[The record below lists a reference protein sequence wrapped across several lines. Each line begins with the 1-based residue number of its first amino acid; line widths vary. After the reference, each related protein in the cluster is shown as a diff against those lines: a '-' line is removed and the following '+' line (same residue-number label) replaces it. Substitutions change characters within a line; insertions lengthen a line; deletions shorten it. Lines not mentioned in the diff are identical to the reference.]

1 MSRKTDITRQIVFG
15 DLSESELED
24 IFKVVQAERNKRKGI
39 VSTRAKYDLSEEQKA
54 LLTCC
59 VENRNYNI
67 SGNADKVVCPI
78 CGSEHI
84 VKYGFNKGRQ
94 RYKCKDCGKLF
105 GATDGTVAYKSKL
118 SAETWIELIKY
129 VLQGESCRFIAK
141 NLHINKT
148 TVLYNRHRI
157 ATVLRQLDY
166 NKDDFSSIAEVDEYY
181 YPLSF
186 KDKKN
191 PLFFLETLGRLPFT
205 HRSELERYAYVE
217 KQGYSPVFVDTIFD
231 HEKICKNEL
240 LFHVE
245 VNDLKTQVKF
255 SRAVNDMEQPKIF
268 DVLKTLKGQP
278 KRKVGISNQQVCILT
293 CIDTNGNI
301 FAKPVCVG
309 RISPTH
315 IEKALLSHLNSDTH
329 LVSDS
334 HSAYK
339 TVANKHKIPINQ
351 IPSGKHTSGGYH
363 LGHINGY
370 HHNISDFLH
379 GFYGVST
386 KYLPLYIVLQ
396 IWKEKHKNLTLQ
408 EQAYEI
414 INLLS
419 MQANKIPLGRFKDIP
434 IAIDM
439 KGMLDKPQMA

>member
-1 MSRKTDITRQIVFG
+1 MPNLVELQRQVVFS
-15 DLSESELED
+15 DLSDSDISELIKTLVD
-24 IFKVVQAERNKRKGI
+24 K
-39 VSTRAKYDLSEEQKA
+39 RAKNNGLDKAVHPKTKSKEETVFLK
-54 LLTCC
+54 CC
-59 VENRNYNI
+59 QDNRNYSN
-67 SGNADKVVCPI
+67 SEDTSVRVCPH
-78 CGSEHI
+78 CGSVHT
-84 VKYGFNKGRQ
+84 VKNGSNNGRQ
-94 RYKCKDCGKLF
+94 KYKCKDCGRQF
-105 GATDGTVAYKSKL
+105 SDTNGTVAFRSKL

-129 VLQGESCRFIAK
+129 ILQGESCRFIAK

-191 PLFFLETLGRLPFT
+191 PFFFLETLGRLPFT
-205 HRSELERYAYVE
+205 HMSQMERYAYVE
-217 KQGYSPVFVDTIFD
+217 KLGYSPVFVDTIFD
-231 HEKICKNEL
+231 HEEICKKEL
-240 LFHVE
+240 LYHVE
-245 VNDLKTQVKF
+245 VADLKSQVKF

-268 DVLKTLKGQP
+268 DVLNTLKGQQ
-278 KRKVGISNQQVCILT
+278 KRKVGISNQQVCVLT
-293 CIDTNGNI
+293 CVDTNGNI
-301 FAKPVCVG
+301 FAQPVCVG

-315 IEKALLSHLNSDTH
+315 IEKSLVSHLTSDTH

-370 HHNISDFLH
+370 HHNISDFLR

-396 IWKEKHKNLTLQ
+396 IWREKHKNMTLQ

>member
-1 MSRKTDITRQIVFG
+1 MSNLVDLQRQVVFSDLSDSDISELIKTLVDKRAKNNGLDKAVHSRKMSKEETVF
-15 DLSESELED
+15 L
-24 IFKVVQAERNKRKGI
+24 K
-39 VSTRAKYDLSEEQKA
+39 
-54 LLTCC
+54 CC
-59 VENRNYNI
+59 QDNRNYNN
-67 SGNADKVVCPI
+67 SEDTAVRVCPH
-78 CGSEHI
+78 CGSVHT
-84 VKYGFNKGRQ
+84 VKNGSNNGRQ
-94 RYKCKDCGKLF
+94 KYKCKDCGKQF
-105 GATDGTVAYKSKL
+105 SDTNGTVAFRSKL
-118 SAETWIELIKY
+118 SVDTWIELIKY

-231 HEKICKNEL
+231 HEKICKSEL
-240 LFHVE
+240 LYHVE
-245 VNDLKTQVKF
+245 VADLKSQVKF

-278 KRKVGISNQQVCILT
+278 KRKVGISNQQVCVLT

-315 IEKALLSHLNSDTH
+315 IEKALLPHLNSDTH

-396 IWKEKHKNLTLQ
+396 IWKEKHKDLTLQ

-419 MQANKIPLGRFKDIP
+419 KQANKISLGRFKDIP